1 VLGKFPGVALVPRS
15 VTRETP
21 DGLVAVQLKEPVERV
36 ETDIVWRKDD
46 RSAAGTSFRGVAR
59 TVFGAEHLKPSTSG
73 SPHG

>member
-1 VLGKFPGVALVPRS
+1 VPTS

-36 ETDIVWRKDD
+36 ETDIVWRKDYA
-46 RSAAGTSFRGVAR
+46 SAAGTSFREVAR

-73 SPHG
+73 SSPA